1 MHGVLFLCLSLVAA
15 TSAYLRVPKDYHLE
29 VGIPTATRIK
39 EAEDKF
45 LSSQND
51 GAQRIVG
58 GNVAAANAH
67 PYLAGLLITFFNN
80 PGTSACGS
88 SLISSNRLVTAAHCW
103 DTGSLFVRQFVVVLG
118 SQLLF
123 SGGTRIAT
131 NNVVVHPQWNRSFL
145 QNDIAII
152 YLPSNVRFSES
163 IQPIALPENDL
174 YDTFQGF
181 SATAAGYGKTS
192 DWQSGI
198 SVNSMVN
205 EVNVVVIGNS
215 QCQRSYGSSYVRP
228 NVLCTD
234 GIGGVGICGGD
245 SGGPLVLRNRYGQQ
259 ILVGISS
266 FAASN
271 ACERGHPSGFVR
283 VTSHYNFITQHL

>member
-1 MHGVLFLCLSLVAA
+1 M
-15 TSAYLRVPKDYHLE
+15 
-29 VGIPTATRIK
+29 
-39 EAEDKF
+39 
-45 LSSQND
+45 
-51 GAQRIVG
+51 
-58 GNVAAANAH
+58 
-67 PYLAGLLITFFNN
+67 
-80 PGTSACGS
+80 
-88 SLISSNRLVTAAHCW
+88 
-103 DTGSLFVRQFVVVLG
+103 
-118 SQLLF
+118 
-123 SGGTRIAT
+123 SG
-131 NNVVVHPQWNRSFL
+131 
-145 QNDIAII
+145 
-152 YLPSNVRFSES
+152 
-163 IQPIALPENDL
+163 
-174 YDTFQGF
+174 
-181 SATAAGYGKTS
+181 
-192 DWQSGI
+192 QSGI

-259 ILVGISS
+259 ILVKIYMFQVLLLDKLNYFNSVCCSNKLNYLINIYTSLSFCLCSQVGISS